1 MPNYE
6 MYEKFIGKE
15 IKKKGDIIFEVRA
28 IPHKRLKEERK
39 NINQQ
44 PTTWKV

>member
-15 IKKKGDIIFEVRA
+15 IKKKGISF
-28 IPHKRLKEERK
+28 LKYVPFH
-39 NINQQ
+39 IN
-44 PTTWKV
+44 V